1 MIKYTKDLI
10 TPITLSD
17 LRKIDIDASIASYIK
32 EINSELIIAH
42 LEGKKNAS
50 IPVYI
55 VPEWP
60 AVSLSILQAKYP
72 DFNLRIKWVNATMYL
87 VIEWE

>member
-1 MIKYTKDLI
+1 MIKCTKDSV

-17 LRKIDIDASIASYIK
+17 LRKIDIDANIARYIK
-32 EINSELIIAH
+32 EINSELIMSH

-55 VPEWP
+55 VPDCP

-72 DFNLRIKWVNATMYL
+72 DFKLRIQWTNATMYL